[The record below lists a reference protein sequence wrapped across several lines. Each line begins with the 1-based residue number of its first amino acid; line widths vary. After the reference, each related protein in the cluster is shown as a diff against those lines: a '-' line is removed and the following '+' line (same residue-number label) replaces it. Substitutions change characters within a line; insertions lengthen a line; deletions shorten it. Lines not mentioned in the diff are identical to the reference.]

1 MKDCRLQKY
10 LSDCG
15 VMSRRAAEKEIEAGN
30 VKVNGVIATIGTK
43 IDPESDVVEYKGKVI
58 FDSKPNGYIYIMLN
72 KPAGV
77 VTTMSDEK
85 GRPCVS
91 ELVSELGVRVYP
103 VGRLDMYSEGLLLMT
118 NDGALTEKL
127 THPRHEIP
135 KIYHVKVKGA
145 VNANQMEK
153 LTSPLTIDG
162 YTIQPVKCKILSISE
177 KETVLSMT
185 LYEGRNRQIRKMC
198 EECGLLIKKLKR
210 IAIGEI
216 KLGDLPSGKWTHL
229 STSQVKYLKGNQK

>member
-1 MKDCRLQKY
+1 MKECRLQKY
-10 LSDCG
+10 LSECG
-15 VMSRRAAEKEIEAGN
+15 VLSRRAAEKEIEAGN
-30 VKVNGVIATIGTK
+30 VKVNGVIAEIGTK
-43 IDPESDVVEYKGKVI
+43 IDPESDVVEYKGNVI
-58 FDSKPNGYIYIMLN
+58 CDNKQNGYTYIMLN

-135 KIYHVKVKGA
+135 KVYHVKVKGA
-145 VNANQMEK
+145 VNSSQMEK
-153 LTSPLTIDG
+153 LTSDLTIDG
-162 YTIQPVKCKILSISE
+162 YTIQPVKCRVLAISE
-177 KETVLSMT
+177 KETVLAMT

-198 EECGLLIKKLKR
+198 EQCGLLIKKLKR
-210 IAIGEI
+210 VAIGEL
-216 KLGDLPSGKWTHL
+216 KLGDLPSGKWMHL
-229 STSQVKYLKGNQK
+229 TSAQVKYLKNTK